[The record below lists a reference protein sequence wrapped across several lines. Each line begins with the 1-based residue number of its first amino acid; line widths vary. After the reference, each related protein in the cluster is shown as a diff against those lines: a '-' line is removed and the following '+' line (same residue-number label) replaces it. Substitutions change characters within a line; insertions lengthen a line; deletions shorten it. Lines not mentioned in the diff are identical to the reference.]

1 MNKYECG
8 LLAVI
13 TGGFFA
19 FMSVL
24 FATCVKDSAPTA
36 PFADV
41 ATNGWRL
48 ARIATEPIDG
58 GVRLTLDLMDVEVD
72 GQCNH

>member
-1 MNKYECG
+1 MNKSEFYTFIVV
-8 LLAVI
+8 LISVAVGI
-13 TGGFFA
+13 VGIVA
-19 FMSVL
+19 VV
-24 FATCVKDSAPTA
+24 AANHSAEPTN

-58 GVRLTLDLMDVEVD
+58 GVRLTLDLMEDEK
-72 GQCNH
+72 